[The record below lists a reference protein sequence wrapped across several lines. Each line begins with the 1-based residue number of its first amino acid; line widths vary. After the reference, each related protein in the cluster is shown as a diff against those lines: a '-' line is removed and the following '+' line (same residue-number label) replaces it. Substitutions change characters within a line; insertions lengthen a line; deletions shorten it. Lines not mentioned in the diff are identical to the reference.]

1 MTIIVQDNKIRNVRL
16 TGDEINLIKDQL
28 EQVPHSLYTFLNDA
42 QIINKLD
49 DALKEIKK

>member
-16 TGDEINLIKDQL
+16 TGDEIDLIKDQL
-28 EQVPHSLYTFLNDA
+28 KQVPHSLYIFLNNDK
-42 QIINKLD
+42 IIKKLN